1 MNLLQTF
8 LLGVLA
14 AMAGVAAAYF
24 FRFWRQTRDLL
35 FLSFTIAFSFE
46 SVERTAR
53 VFYEHPNEG
62 SVWVYV
68 GRLITF
74 LLILLAIYRKNFGRE
89 R

>member
-1 MNLLQTF
+1 MNPVQNF

-14 AMAGVAAAYF
+14 ATSGVAAAYF
-24 FRFWRQTRDLL
+24 FRFWRQTREAL
-35 FLSFTIAFSFE
+35 FLSFTVAFGFE
-46 SVERTAR
+46 SIERTAR

-89 R
+89 P